1 MCSHSY
7 ELNSYLAEP
16 GFFLASSPTAQVA
29 RLIAIILPRMKS
41 FSSTVKQDCFR
52 KRVSIEACSYSLRV
66 RSRSGEES
74 IGDVSTLLAIRN
86 KYSNVF
92 LITGLDISLEC

>member
-1 MCSHSY
+1 M
-7 ELNSYLAEP
+7 
-16 GFFLASSPTAQVA
+16 A

-52 KRVSIEACSYSLRV
+52 KRVSTEACSYSLRV
-66 RSRSGEES
+66 RSRSGEEG
-74 IGDVSTLLAIRN
+74 IGDAATDVSTLLAKRN

-92 LITGLDISLEC
+92 LMTGLDIIS

>member
-1 MCSHSY
+1 M
-7 ELNSYLAEP
+7 
-16 GFFLASSPTAQVA
+16 A
-29 RLIAIILPRMKS
+29 RLIAIIFPRMKS
-41 FSSTVKQDCFR
+41 FSSTVKQDCFH
-52 KRVSIEACSYSLRV
+52 KRVSTEACSYSLRV